1 MSESTSAPRKCGSR
15 LCLATLSVWPKL
27 TRRLLLRSH
36 SSISYILRPPGSGEV
51 GNFVPPPD
59 DVQFWRGSQG
69 RTPTVFDLDQ
79 HCNAVLKPDRISS
92 SPIIWP
98 KLALLHYD
106 CRPTGPLATRLAQKA
121 EASWAGLPPAKMIAP
136 LLKAMFVQLLAQ
148 LVAKDSQAAGYAFHC
163 TVTSPESWKLED
175 RERMKAAVG
184 EADLASLVPGPDFSF
199 YYISEQEAAAMAVYN
214 EGHKAFFEV

>member
-27 TRRLLLRSH
+27 TRRLLLRSY

-51 GNFVPPPD
+51 GDFVPVPQ
-59 DVQFWRGSQG
+59 DVSLWGNP

-79 HCNAVLKPDRISS
+79 HCNGVLNPKRVSS

-136 LLKAMFVQLLAQ
+136 FLRTLFVQLLEQ
-148 LVAKDSQAAGYAFHC
+148 LGKRHTQTAGYAFHC

-175 RERMKAAVG
+175 SERMKAAVG
-184 EADLASLVPGPDFSF
+184 EADLASLVPGLVFEF
-199 YYISEQEAAAMAVYN
+199 YYISEQEAAALSSFADHAN
-214 EGHKAFFEV
+214 FFEV